1 MVKNIAP
8 NILNPEDTSTIN
20 TLAIAYIGDS
30 IWEIYVRTYI
40 MSKNKYAKVHK
51 LHLETTKLVKAKS
64 QADMVKSLKEHN
76 IIDEYDW
83 SIVLRGRNAS
93 NNPPKNADVQ
103 EYNYATGFETLIGYL
118 YIKQNYDKLDEIAR
132 FCLYQN

>member
-1 MVKNIAP
+1 MVKDIDFNIFAP
-8 NILNPEDTSTIN
+8 DDINSIN

-30 IWEIYVRTYI
+30 IWEIYVRTYV
-40 MSKNKYAKVHK
+40 MSKNKHAKVHK
-51 LHLETTKLVKAKS
+51 LHLETTKLVKAKA
-64 QADMVKSLKEHN
+64 QATMVKSLKEHN
-76 IIDEYDW
+76 IIDEDDW

-93 NNPPKNADVQ
+93 SNPPKNADVQ

-118 YIKQNYDKLDEIAR
+118 YIKKDYAKLDEIAK